1 MEGTMQKT
9 WMVIGGIV
17 LAFVLTSTA
26 LAGADG
32 ASIYHRCFACHK
44 SNGGGSPGFYPPLA
58 GHAPKLLSADR
69 TYMVKVILYGL
80 EGEIAVEGKT
90 YKTKMR
96 AFGDQ
101 LKDDEIAAVLNHILA
116 SWGNDK
122 MLPKGYKEFTAAEV
136 KTLRG
141 KKLTAEQVH
150 EERQKLNLK

>member
-17 LAFVLTSTA
+17 LSCVLTGTA

-32 ASIYHRCFACHK
+32 ASVYHRCFACHK
-44 SNGGGSPGFYPPLA
+44 PNGEGSGFYPPLA

-101 LKDDEIAAVLNHILA
+101 LKDDEIAAVLNYVLV

-136 KTLRG
+136 KALRG
-141 KKLTAEQVH
+141 KKLTSEQVH